1 MSTSLRI
8 TASLSMTPLFALQH
22 EDVEQAYRQG
32 VSDGLR
38 HHRRPISMTLLFIP
52 FKRALVAHTFDG
64 QHESDAHRFLGFHF
78 GRMHGAIVTA
88 HGTRRLNALTL
99 ITLDS
104 KDARRGYDVGR
115 EWFFLESE
123 PEERRFTD
131 DALIKRFYD
140 DAQEEEAVH
149 PSDDNVWRYTLG
161 CIVGELSGHVFPA
174 SKREHARWKHQ
185 NQRVLAEMARE
196 EAQHRQRDTEPL
208 GPVPVRPYTV

>member
-1 MSTSLRI
+1 MSTPLRI
-8 TASLSMTPLFALQH
+8 TLTLAVTPLFDIQH

-38 HHRRPISMTLLFIP
+38 YHRRPISMTLLFLP
-52 FKRALVAHTFDG
+52 FKRALAAHTFDK
-64 QHESDAHRFLGFHF
+64 QHESETHRFLGFHL
-78 GRMHGAIVTA
+78 GRMHGAILTA
-88 HGTRRLNALTL
+88 HGTRRLNAFTL
-99 ITLDS
+99 ITLDN

-131 DALIKRFYD
+131 DALLKRFYD

-149 PSDDNVWRYTLG
+149 PNDDDVWRYTLG

-174 SKREHARWKHQ
+174 SEREHARWKRQ

-196 EAQHRQRDTEPL
+196 EAQHRQRDIEPL
-208 GPVPVRPYTV
+208 DPVPVHPYMV